1 MFKRLAL
8 ATVAAAAACFFLGYG
23 TRAFAD
29 PPSGRE
35 HFSMT
40 PFQAVLSPAQKRTL
54 YTMIKADR
62 AKLDSLHQRLHD
74 AREALI
80 EKLLSADS
88 SVDVTK
94 ETADLKAAQAAM
106 IDERVSI
113 ALAVRKLLSPQQLKD
128 AAALHAK
135 LEDLHRQ
142 ESAILQQFQSFKSG
156 PPAGGDE

>member
-1 MFKRLAL
+1 MFKRL
-8 ATVAAAAACFFLGYG
+8 TVAIVLAAACCFVGFGAY
-23 TRAFAD
+23 AFND
-29 PPSGRE
+29 VPPGHERL
-35 HFSMT
+35 SMT
-40 PFQAVLSPAQKRTL
+40 PFQAVLSPAQKKTL
-54 YTMIKADR
+54 YSMIKADR
-62 AKLDSLHQRLHD
+62 AKLDALHQRLHE

-80 EKLLSADS
+80 EKLLSSDS

-128 AAALHAK
+128 AAALHAN

-142 ESAILQQFQSFKSG
+142 EAAILQQFESFKSG